1 MKKMKLDARLLAVAS
16 LVRKGAYLADVGTD
30 HAYLP
35 VHLAECGTISNAIAS
50 DIHKGPLDSAD
61 KNIREAG
68 FSDKIRTLLADGLQG
83 IEKYP
88 VTDIVIAGMGG
99 LMIRNILEKAQ
110 FLRNKDREKEPL
122 HLILQ
127 PMQHIPELRR
137 YLAENGF
144 SIKEEKQALADGKFY
159 QIILAVYDGE
169 VREYTELELLIG
181 KYNIEHK
188 QENKENFLRLCA
200 RQTEVLQE
208 KISGL
213 EKGGRSAEKERSLYK
228 AIEENLRD
236 L

>member
-1 MKKMKLDARLLAVAS
+1 MKKTKLDARLLAVAS
-16 LVRKGAYLADVGTD
+16 MVRKGAYLADVGTD

-35 VHLAECGTISNAIAS
+35 VYLAESNIISGAVAS
-50 DIHKGPLDSAD
+50 DIHKGPLESAD

-68 FSDKIRTLLADGLQG
+68 FSDKIQTLLTNGLQG

-88 VTDIVIAGMGG
+88 VTDIAIAGMGG

-110 FLRNKDREKEPL
+110 FLRAENSP

-144 SIKEEKQALADGKFY
+144 SINQEKQALADGKFY
-159 QIILAVYDGE
+159 QILLAVYDGE
-169 VREYTELELLIG
+169 IREYTETELLLG
-181 KYNIEHK
+181 RYNIEHK
-188 QENKENFLRLCA
+188 KENEENFLRLCE
-200 RQTEVLQE
+200 RQTDVLRE
-208 KISGL
+208 KIIGL
-213 EKGGRSAEKERSLYK
+213 EKGGRSAEKERALYA
-228 AIEENLRD
+228 AIEKELKD